1 MISQKQEMQ
10 LQQKLSP
17 RQILLMRLLQ
27 IPVAS
32 LEQRIEQELEE
43 NPALELTEDEE
54 ANNEE
59 AAFDN
64 DNEQDDYPSIES
76 EGAEGKEEEANGEE
90 FSNEPEINMDDY
102 FADDYENFD
111 YIPSASHANKDEEQ
125 LNRDS
130 MYVSHESFQESLL
143 AQLGM
148 FDLSE
153 EDEAIAVFL
162 IGNIDESGY
171 MSRSEKNMVN
181 DLLFNMNIST
191 TEERLN
197 QLIVDVVQKFDPPGI
212 GARTLQECLSIQLER
227 AVDKDQPEVM
237 LAKRIVDKYFNEF
250 TKKHF
255 ERIRK
260 GLSCSDSQFEA
271 ALARL
276 LKLSPKPGSI
286 FSSVEDINYI
296 VPDFVVSVNEKTQ
309 QLELSLQGVNLPEL
323 RVGKMYQSLYKEL
336 QSKKA
341 ISNAER
347 KEAMNFVKQKVNAA
361 RWFIEALSQ
370 REQTLYKTMDA
381 IMNYQRD
388 FFLSGDEMTLKP
400 MVTKDIATEIEMDI
414 STVSRVVR
422 LKHVL
427 TPYGVYPL
435 KFFFSESMT
444 KDDGEEVS
452 SHEIKK
458 IILDTV
464 EAESKNEPFTDLELC
479 NILNE
484 KGYNIARRTVAKY
497 REQLGIPVARL
508 RK

>member
-1 MISQKQEMQ
+1 MISQKQELQ

-43 NPALELTEDEE
+43 NPALELAEDEMGNDDPTLD
-54 ANNEE
+54 NN
-59 AAFDN
+59 
-64 DNEQDDYPSIES
+64 S
-76 EGAEGKEEEANGEE
+76 EDEDFSFETETETETNKEEESYEE
-90 FSNEPEINMDDY
+90 LNTDLDIDDY
-102 FADDYENFD
+102 FAEDYANPD
-111 YIPSASHANKDEEQ
+111 YIPASSNVNKDEEQ
-125 LNRDS
+125 SNRDW
-130 MYVSHESFQESLL
+130 MYVSSESFQESLL

-153 EDEAIAVFL
+153 EDEKIAIFL
-162 IGNIDESGY
+162 IGNIDDSGY
-171 MSRSEKNMVN
+171 MSRSEANMVN

-191 TEERLN
+191 TEEHLEN
-197 QLIVDVVQKFDPPGI
+197 LITEVIQKFDPSGI
-212 GARTLQECLSIQLER
+212 GARDLQECLSIQLDR
-227 AVDKDQPEVM
+227 ATDKDKPDVM
-237 LAKRIVDKYFNEF
+237 LAKRIIDKYFSEF

-255 ERIRK
+255 DKIKK
-260 GLSCSDSQFEA
+260 GLSCTDNQFELA
-271 ALARL
+271 IARL
-276 LKLSPKPGSI
+276 LKLNPKPGAI

-296 VPDFVVSVNEKTQ
+296 IPDFMVTVNEKTQ

-323 RVGKMYQSLYKEL
+323 RIGKMYQGLYKEI
-336 QSKKA
+336 QNKKT
-341 ISNAER
+341 ISSSER
-347 KEAMNFVKQKVNAA
+347 KEAMSFVKQKVNAA

-370 REQTLYKTMDA
+370 REQTLYKTMEA
-381 IMNYQRD
+381 IMNYQKD
-388 FFLSGDEMTLKP
+388 FFLTGDEMMLKP
-400 MVTKDIATEIEMDI
+400 MVSKDIAAEIEMDI

-427 TPYGVYPL
+427 TPYGVYSL

-444 KDDGEEVS
+444 KEDGEEVS

-458 IILDTV
+458 IISDTV
-464 EAESKNEPFTDLELC
+464 KAEDKNNPLTDLTLC
-479 NILNE
+479 TVLNE

-497 REQLGIPVARL
+497 REQLNIPVARL

>member
-1 MISQKQEMQ
+1 MISQKQELQ

-27 IPVAS
+27 IPIAS

-43 NPALELTEDEE
+43 NPALELVDDETDNDE
-54 ANNEE
+54 ITLE
-59 AAFDN
+59 N
-64 DNEQDDYPSIES
+64 DNESDDYSSVEAENIET
-76 EGAEGKEEEANGEE
+76 KEEEANYEE
-90 FSNEPEINMDDY
+90 YINEPEINMDDY
-102 FADDYENFD
+102 FGEDYENFD
-111 YIPSASHANKDEEQ
+111 RVPSASNSGKDEEQ
-125 LNRDS
+125 LDRDS

-153 EDEAIAVFL
+153 EDEKIAIFL

-171 MSRSEKNMVN
+171 LSRSEKNMIN

-191 TEERLN
+191 TTEHLDK
-197 QLIVDVVQKFDPPGI
+197 LITKIIQKFDPPGI

-227 AVDKDQPEVM
+227 AIDREQPEVI
-237 LAKRIVDKYFNEF
+237 LAKRIIDKYFTEF

-255 ERIRK
+255 SRIRK

-271 ALARL
+271 ALNRL
-276 LKLSPKPGSI
+276 LKLSPKPGAI

-296 VPDFVVSVNEKTQ
+296 VPDFTVSVNEKTQ
-309 QLELSLQGVNLPEL
+309 QLELSLQGVNMPEL
-323 RVGKMYQSLYKEL
+323 RIGKMYQGLYKEL

-347 KEAMNFVKQKVNAA
+347 KEAINFVKQKVNAA

-370 REQTLYKTMDA
+370 REQTLYKTMEA
-381 IMNYQRD
+381 IMNYQKE
-388 FFLSGDEMTLKP
+388 FFLTGDEMMLKP
-400 MVTKDIATEIEMDI
+400 MVSKDIAAQIEMDI

-458 IILDTV
+458 IISDTV
-464 EAESKNEPFTDLELC
+464 GSENKNKPFTDLELC

>member
-27 IPVAS
+27 IPIAS

-43 NPALELTEDEE
+43 NPALELIDEE
-54 ANNEE
+54 AESE
-59 AAFDN
+59 DTAFEDN
-64 DNEQDDYPSIES
+64 NEQDEFSSVETETPQ
-76 EGAEGKEEEANGEE
+76 AKEDEANYEE
-90 FSNEPEINMDDY
+90 LNNEPEINMDDY

-111 YIPSASHANKDEEQ
+111 YIPSASNSGKDEVQ

-130 MYVSHESFQESLL
+130 MYVSNESFQESLL
-143 AQLGM
+143 SQLGM

-153 EDEAIAVFL
+153 EDEKIAVFL

-191 TEERLN
+191 TEEHLN
-197 QLIVDVVQKFDPPGI
+197 KLITEVIQKFDPPGI

-227 AVDKDQPEVM
+227 AVDKDEPEVV

-255 ERIRK
+255 DRIRK

-276 LKLSPKPGSI
+276 LKLSPKPGAI

-296 VPDFVVSVNEKTQ
+296 VPDFIISVNEKTQ
-309 QLELSLQGVNLPEL
+309 QLELSLQGVNMPEL
-323 RVGKMYQSLYKEL
+323 RVGKMYQGLYKEL

-370 REQTLYKTMDA
+370 REQTLYKTMEA

-388 FFLSGDEMTLKP
+388 FFFTGDEMMLKP
-400 MVTKDIATEIEMDI
+400 MVSKDIAAQIEMDI

-427 TPYGVYPL
+427 TPYGVYSL

-444 KDDGEEVS
+444 KDGGEEVS

-458 IILDTV
+458 IISDTV
-464 EAESKNEPFTDLELC
+464 GSEEKNKPFTDLELC
-479 NILNE
+479 TILNE

>member
-27 IPVAS
+27 IPIAS

-43 NPALELTEDEE
+43 NPALELVEGETDNEDSTFE
-54 ANNEE
+54 
-59 AAFDN
+59 N
-64 DNEQDDYPSIES
+64 DNEQDEYSSIE
-76 EGAEGKEEEANGEE
+76 AESPDMKEDIVYEDEY
-90 FSNEPEINMDDY
+90 NEPKINMDDY
-102 FADDYENFD
+102 FGDDYENFD
-111 YIPSASHANKDEEQ
+111 YVPPSFNSSEEQ
-125 LNRDS
+125 LDRDS
-130 MYVSHESFQESLL
+130 LYVSHESFQESLL
-143 AQLGM
+143 AQLSM

-153 EDEAIAVFL
+153 EDKKIAVLL

-181 DLLFNMNIST
+181 DLLFNVNIST
-191 TEERLN
+191 TEEHLSS
-197 QLIVDVVQKFDPPGI
+197 LITEVVQKFDPPGI
-212 GARTLQECLSIQLER
+212 GARSLQECLSIQLAR
-227 AVDKDQPEVM
+227 AIDKDQPEVV
-237 LAKRIVDKYFNEF
+237 LAKRIIDKYFEEF

-255 ERIRK
+255 DRIRK
-260 GLSCSDSQFEA
+260 KLSCSDKQFEA
-271 ALARL
+271 ALSRL
-276 LKLSPKPGSI
+276 LKLAPKPGAI
-286 FSSVEDINYI
+286 FSSAEDVNYI
-296 VPDFVVSVNEKTQ
+296 VPDFTVSVNQKTQ
-309 QLELSLQGVNLPEL
+309 QLELSLQGINIPEL
-323 RVGKMYQSLYKEL
+323 RVGKMYQGLYKEL
-336 QSKKA
+336 QNKKS
-341 ISNAER
+341 ISHSER

-388 FFLSGDEMTLKP
+388 FFFTGDEMMLKP
-400 MVTKDIATEIEMDI
+400 MVSKDIAARIEMDI

-444 KDDGEEVS
+444 KDGGEEVS
-452 SHEIKK
+452 SHEIKQ

-464 EAESKNEPFTDLELC
+464 AAEDKNNPLTDLVLC
-479 NILNE
+479 DILNE